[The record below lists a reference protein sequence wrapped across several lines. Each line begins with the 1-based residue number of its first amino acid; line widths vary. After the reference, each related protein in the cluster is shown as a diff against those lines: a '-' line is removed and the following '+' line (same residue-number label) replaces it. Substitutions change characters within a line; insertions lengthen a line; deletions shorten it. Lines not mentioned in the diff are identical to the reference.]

1 MYIYKYRFSN
11 LCEVWIRMKPRLII
25 IRKFYMYVL
34 KGPVLKSVN
43 FPLNII
49 IIWKIYFIIYAINN
63 ILGPV

>member
-1 MYIYKYRFSN
+1 
-11 LCEVWIRMKPRLII
+11 MKPRLII